1 MKNRTQKFDF
11 KEEYFIKNGGVLLQ
25 KIIALG
31 KGHEVGG
38 HLKIISYEEIE
49 KATNNYDPD
58 LIIACL
64 SDANVYSAT
73 IDDRLVLIKT
83 PKERDLNPEL
93 ADIFST
99 ELSVLMALHHENL
112 NKAYGCCLET
122 YVPVIVYQYKLR
134 SKHCTVFQL
143 HRYLHGDDLVLKW
156 KNRLMVVTQVAYAL
170 SYMHNALS
178 KPVVHRDV
186 KSSGIL
192 IDSLFNVIL
201 ANVAYSVSI
210 TPGKSEQRFP
220 VHGTPG
226 YIDPEYTATQEVTE
240 KCDVYSFGVLML
252 EVLTRMNPSEMA
264 RCGRDLVVE
273 FVSKAETSEGFKEM
287 IDNGVLEQGDNN
299 MNMIELQ
306 RFCRLALKCVAHKG
320 EERPS
325 MISVV
330 EELWEMHTR

>member
-1 MKNRTQKFDF
+1 MKNKTQKFDS
-11 KEEYFIKNGGVLLQ
+11 KEEYFIKNGGVLLE
-25 KIIALG
+25 KLAALSKG
-31 KGHEVGG
+31 KEVGG
-38 HLKIISYEEIE
+38 HLKILSQEEIK
-49 KATNNYDPD
+49 KATNNYDPH
-58 LIIACL
+58 LIFVRLREAY
-64 SDANVYSAT
+64 VYKAVL
-73 IDDRLVLIKT
+73 DDRLVFIKT
-83 PKERDLNPEL
+83 PAKLGPNPEL
-93 ADIFST
+93 ADLFLT

-112 NKAYGCCLET
+112 NTAYGCCLET
-122 YVPVIVYQYKLR
+122 YIPMIVYPYKLR
-134 SKHCTVFQL
+134 SKECTVL
-143 HRYLHGDDLVLKW
+143 HRYLHGDLLLKW
-156 KNRLMVVTQVAYAL
+156 KNRLIVVTQVAYAL

-210 TPGKSEQRFP
+210 TPGKNDERFP

-252 EVLTRMNPSEMA
+252 EVLTGMNPSEMA
-264 RCGRDLVVE
+264 RCGRDLVGE

-287 IDNGVLEQGDNN
+287 IDADVLEEGDNN

-306 RFCRLALKCVAHKG
+306 RFCRLALKCVANKG
-320 EERPS
+320 EECPS

-330 EELWEMHTR
+330 EELWEMMHTR